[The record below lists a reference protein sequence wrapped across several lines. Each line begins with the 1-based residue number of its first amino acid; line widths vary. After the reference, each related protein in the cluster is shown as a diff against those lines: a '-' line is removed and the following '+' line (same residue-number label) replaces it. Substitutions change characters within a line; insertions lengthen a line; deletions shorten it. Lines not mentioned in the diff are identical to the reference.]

1 LKKLSIIIV
10 NYNVCHFL
18 EQTLQTIK
26 KAVKDLDT
34 EVIVVDNNSVDGSV
48 EMVKAKFPNVTL
60 IDNKINFG
68 FSKANNQ
75 AIVKARGEYI
85 LLLNPD
91 TIVEEDTLL
100 KCCNFL
106 DGHPDAGGLGV
117 KMLDGKGNFLPE
129 SKRGLPSPSVAFYK
143 IFGFSALFPKSR
155 IFGKYHL
162 GYLDNDQINE
172 VEILS
177 GACMFLRKSV
187 LDKIGLLDEDYFMYG
202 EDIDLSFRIIKAG
215 YKNYYF
221 PEARIIH
228 YKGESTK
235 RASVNYVFTFY
246 RAMIIFA
253 KKHFSS
259 KNAGLFSLLINLAI
273 YFRASVALLARA
285 VRYSLLPLADAALI
299 YAGMAFLKTYWEE
312 NHKWVKSEYPPQ
324 YMLIAVPAYIAIW
337 LLTIY
342 FSGGYSHSPKPNRI
356 IRGAVI
362 GTILISAFSNFID
375 QFRFSKAL
383 ILLGGAWTI
392 FAMIGLRLLIH
403 FIRHKNINLGEE
415 KKKRIAIVGN
425 NEESRRVI
433 RLLKEVNPQLNVLG
447 YISPSGSIPGHEL
460 SLGSINQIEEI
471 ATIYKIE
478 EIIFCSKDIPAH
490 QIIEWMSR
498 INNRLVDF
506 KIVPDESNYVIGSNS
521 KESRGDFYTI
531 NIGLNLIQKENL
543 RNKRILDVFLSALF
557 IVSSPLL
564 MWLMKKPLQFV
575 KNCFLVLGGGYSWVG
590 YLETTEM
597 NLPVIK
603 KGVINPAGHHK
614 DIDLDEPTVRRLN
627 LLYARDYSLYT
638 DLNLILRSFRN
649 LGQI

>member
-18 EQTLQTIK
+18 EQALQTVK
-26 KAVKDLDT
+26 KAIKDLSA
-34 EVIVVDNNSVDGSV
+34 EIIVVDNNSVDGSV
-48 EMVKAKFPNVTL
+48 EMVKAKFPQVTL
-60 IDNKINFG
+60 IANKTNLG

-75 AIVKARGEYI
+75 AILKASGEYI

-100 KCCNFL
+100 KCCRFM
-106 DGHPDAGGLGV
+106 DEHPDAGGLGV

-129 SKRGLPSPSVAFYK
+129 SKRGLPTPRVAFYK
-143 IFGFSALFPKSR
+143 IFGLAALFPKSK
-155 IFGKYHL
+155 IFGRYHL
-162 GYLDNDQINE
+162 GYLDNDQTHE

-202 EDIDLSFRIIKAG
+202 EDIDLSYRIIKAS
-215 YKNYYF
+215 YKNYYY

-235 RASVNYVFTFY
+235 RATVNYVFTFY

-253 KKHFSS
+253 KKHFTS
-259 KNAGLFSLLINLAI
+259 KNAGLFSILINLAI
-273 YFRASVALLARA
+273 YFRASLAVLTRII
-285 VRYSLLPLADAALI
+285 RSSILPLADAVLI
-299 YAGMAFLKTYWEE
+299 YAGMAFLKNYWEE
-312 NHKWVKSEYPPQ
+312 NHKWVKSEYPPE
-324 YMLIAVPAYIAIW
+324 YMLMAVPAYIIIW

-342 FSGGYSHSPKPNRI
+342 FSGGYSKVPKPNRI

-362 GTILISAFSNFID
+362 GTILISAISNFLD
-375 QFRFSKAL
+375 QFRYSKAL
-383 ILLGGAWTI
+383 ILLGGAWTV
-392 FAMIGLRLLIH
+392 FAMTGLRLLIH
-403 FIRHKNINLGEE
+403 FIKYKDINLGEE
-415 KKKRIAIVGN
+415 KKKRIAIIGN
-425 NEESRRVI
+425 NEESERVI
-433 RLLKEVNPQLNVLG
+433 SLLKEVNPSLHVLG
-447 YISPSGSIPGHEL
+447 YISPSASEPGHEL
-460 SLGSINQIEEI
+460 YLGSIQQIEEI
-471 ATIYKIE
+471 TGIYKIE

-521 KESRGDFYTI
+521 KESQGDFYTI
-531 NIGLNLIQKENL
+531 NIGLNLLQKENL
-543 RNKRILDVFLSALF
+543 RNKRILDVILSALF
-557 IVSSPLL
+557 IATSPLL
-564 MWLMKKPLQFV
+564 MWLMKKPIRFV
-575 KNCFLVLGGGYSWVG
+575 KNCFLVLSGNYSWVG
-590 YLETTEM
+590 YLETKEV

-603 KGVINPAGHHK
+603 KGVINPAGAYNK
-614 DIDLDEPTVRRLN
+614 DLDETTVKRLN

-649 LGQI
+649 LG

>member
-18 EQTLQTIK
+18 EQVLQTVK
-26 KAVKDLDT
+26 KAVHGLDA
-34 EVIVVDNNSVDGSV
+34 EIIVVDNNSVDGSV
-48 EMVKAKFPNVTL
+48 EMVKVKFPQVTL
-60 IDNKINFG
+60 IANKTNLG

-75 AIVKARGEYI
+75 AIIKARGEYI

-91 TIVEEDTLL
+91 TIVEEDTLI

-106 DGHPDAGGLGV
+106 EAHPDAGGLGV

-162 GYLDNDQINE
+162 GYMDKDQINE

-202 EDIDLSFRIIKAG
+202 EDIDLSYRIIKAG
-215 YKNYYF
+215 YKNYYY

-235 RASVNYVFTFY
+235 RTSANYVFTFY

-253 KKHFSS
+253 RKHFSS
-259 KNAGLFSLLINLAI
+259 KNAGLFSLLINIAI
-273 YFRASVALLARA
+273 YLRASVALLARGI
-285 VRYSLLPLADAALI
+285 RYSILPLADAALI

-312 NHKWVKSEYPPQ
+312 NHKWVKGAYPPE
-324 YMLIAVPAYIAIW
+324 YMLIAVPAYIIIW
-337 LLTIY
+337 LSTIY
-342 FSGGYSHSPKPNRI
+342 FSGGYSGSPKPNRI
-356 IRGAVI
+356 IRGAII
-362 GTILISAFSNFID
+362 GTILISALSNFLD
-375 QFRFSKAL
+375 HFRFSKAL
-383 ILLGGAWTI
+383 ILLGGAYTI
-392 FAMIGLRLLIH
+392 FAMTGLRLLIH
-403 FIRHKNINLGEE
+403 FIRYKDINLGEE

-433 RLLKEVNPQLNVLG
+433 RLLKETNPHLQILG

-460 SLGSINQIEEI
+460 YLGSISQIEEI
-471 ATIYKIE
+471 TRIYKIE
-478 EIIFCSKDIPAH
+478 EIIFCSKDLPAH

-521 KESRGDFYTI
+521 AESQGDFYTI
-531 NIGLNLIQKENL
+531 NIGLNLLRKENL
-543 RNKRILDVFLSALF
+543 RNKRILDVFLSGLF
-557 IVSSPLL
+557 ITLSPVL
-564 MWLMKKPLQFV
+564 MWLMKNPIRFV
-575 KNCFLVLGGGYSWVG
+575 KNCFLVLSGGYSWVG
-590 YLETTEM
+590 YLETSEI
-597 NLPVIK
+597 NLPAIK
-603 KGVINPAGHHK
+603 KGVINPAGQYK
-614 DIDLDEPTVRRLN
+614 KNLDEPTVKRLN
-627 LLYARDYSLYT
+627 FLYARDYSLYT
-638 DLNLILRSFRN
+638 DLNLILHSFRN
-649 LGQI
+649 LG

>member
-18 EQTLQTIK
+18 EQVLQTIN
-26 KAVKDLDT
+26 KAIKDLDI
-34 EVIVVDNNSVDGSV
+34 EIIVVDNNSVDGSV
-48 EMVKAKFPNVTL
+48 EMVKAKFPYVAL
-60 IDNKINFG
+60 IENKTNLG

-91 TIVEEDTLL
+91 TIVEEDTLF
-100 KCCNFL
+100 KCCKFL
-106 DGHPDAGGLGV
+106 DEHPDAGGLGV
-117 KMLDGKGNFLPE
+117 KMFDGKGNFLPE
-129 SKRGLPSPSVAFYK
+129 SKRGLPSPTVAFYK
-143 IFGFSALFPKSR
+143 MSGLSALFPKSK

-162 GYLDNDQINE
+162 GYLDKDEVNE

-202 EDIDLSFRIIKAG
+202 EDIDLSYRITKAG

-228 YKGESTK
+228 YKGEST
-235 RASVNYVFTFY
+235 RRTSVSYVFIFY

-273 YFRASVALLARA
+273 YLRASVALIVRA
-285 VRYSLLPLADAALI
+285 VRISMLPLADAAII

-312 NHKWVKSEYPPQ
+312 NHKWVKGEYPPQ

-342 FSGGYSHSPKPNRI
+342 FSGGYSGSPKPNKI

-362 GTILISAFSNFID
+362 GTILISAFSNFLD
-375 QFRFSKAL
+375 QYRFSKAL
-383 ILLGGAWTI
+383 IVLGGVWTI
-392 FAMIGLRLLIH
+392 FAMTGFRVLIH
-403 FIRHKNINLGEE
+403 FIKYKDINLGEE
-415 KKKRIAIVGN
+415 KKKRIAVVGN

-433 RLLKEVNPQLNVLG
+433 GLLKEANPYLNVLG
-447 YISPSGSIPGHEL
+447 YISPSGFIPDHEL
-460 SLGSINQIEEI
+460 YLGSISHIEEI
-471 ATIYKIE
+471 TGIYKIE
-478 EIIFCSKDIPAH
+478 EIIFCSKDIPVH

-498 INNRLVDF
+498 INNRLIDF

-521 KESRGDFYTI
+521 KENQGEFYTI
-531 NIGLNLIQKENL
+531 NIGLNLLQKENL
-543 RNKRILDVFLSALF
+543 RNKRILDFFLSALF
-557 IVSSPLL
+557 IAAAPVL
-564 MWLMKKPLQFV
+564 MWIMKKPLQFV

-590 YLETTEM
+590 YMETSQM

-603 KGVINPAGHHK
+603 KGVINPIGEYSK
-614 DIDLDEPTVRRLN
+614 GLDKLTLQKLN
-627 LLYARDYSLYT
+627 LLYARDYSLYM
-638 DLNLILRSFRN
+638 DLNLIIRSFRN
-649 LGQI
+649 LG

>member
-18 EQTLQTIK
+18 EQALQTIN
-26 KAVKDLDT
+26 KAVKYLAV
-34 EVIVVDNNSVDGSV
+34 EIIIVDNNSVDGSV
-48 EMVKAKFPNVTL
+48 EMVKAKFPDITL
-60 IDNKINFG
+60 IENKINLG

-75 AIVKARGEYI
+75 AIAKAKGEYI

-91 TIVEEDTLL
+91 TIVEEDTLF

-106 DGHPDAGGLGV
+106 DEHPDAGGLGV

-129 SKRGLPSPSVAFYK
+129 SKRGLPSPAVAFYK
-143 IFGFSALFPKSR
+143 ISGLAALFPKSR

-162 GYLDNDQINE
+162 GYLDKDQINE

-187 LDKIGLLDEDYFMYG
+187 LDKTGLLDEDYFMYG
-202 EDIDLSFRIIKAG
+202 EDIDLSYRIIKAG

-228 YKGESTK
+228 YKGEST
-235 RASVNYVFTFY
+235 RRTSVNYVFTFY

-253 KKHFSS
+253 TKHFSS

-273 YFRASVALLARA
+273 YLRASVALLARA
-285 VRYSLLPLADAALI
+285 IRYSMLPLADAALI

-312 NHKWVKSEYPPQ
+312 NHKWVKTVYPPE
-324 YMLIAVPAYIAIW
+324 YMLVAVPAYIAIW

-342 FSGGYSHSPKPNRI
+342 FSGGYFNSPKPSRI

-362 GTILISAFSNFID
+362 GTILISALSNFMD

-383 ILLGGAWTI
+383 ILLGGAWTV
-392 FAMIGLRLLIH
+392 FAMISLRLLIH
-403 FIRHKNINLGEE
+403 FIRYRDINLGEE

-425 NEESRRVI
+425 DEESRRVI
-433 RLLKEVNPQLNVLG
+433 RLLKEVNPHLNVLG
-447 YISPSGSIPGHEL
+447 YISPSGSFSGHEL
-460 SLGSINQIEEI
+460 YLGSITQIEEI
-471 ATIYKIE
+471 TGIYKIE

-498 INNRLVDF
+498 IKNRLVDF

-521 KESRGDFYTI
+521 KESQGDFYTI
-531 NIGLNLIQKENL
+531 NIGLNLLQKENI
-543 RNKRILDVFLSALF
+543 RNKRILDIFLSILF
-557 IVSSPLL
+557 IALSPLL
-564 MWLMKKPLQFV
+564 MWLMKNPVQFL

-590 YLETTEM
+590 YMETTTEI
-597 NLPVIK
+597 NLPAIK
-603 KGVINPAGHHK
+603 KGVINHAGQYSK
-614 DIDLDEPTVRRLN
+614 DLDETTIRRLN
-627 LLYARDYSLYT
+627 LLYARDYNLYT

-649 LGQI
+649 LG